1 MLRKVKLYGKLAEF
15 VGHKEFEVKVNS
27 VAQAVSF
34 LIHNF
39 PNVEQHMSPQYY
51 QVKVG
56 NYDIDKDEIN
66 YPVGREDIHFIPVI
80 AGAGSGTRKFLL
92 GGALIGLA
100 FVTGGASF
108 SFAKGLTG
116 SFLGTT
122 AVKLGVGLAIS
133 GVSEML
139 APMPKSQDFS
149 SEEDP
154 RLSFSFSGV
163 QNTSRAG
170 TPVPIVYGE
179 IITGS
184 VVISAATDTI
194 PVNVP
199 DPKEEQILEQIA
211 SEQEF
216 SGGPT

>member
-1 MLRKVKLYGKLAEF
+1 MLRKVKLYGQLAEF
-15 VGHKEFEVKVNS
+15 VGHKEFEVKVDN

-39 PNVEQHMSPQYY
+39 EGLEAYMSPKYY

-56 NYDIDKDEIN
+56 NDEIGTDELG
-66 YPVGREDIHFIPVI
+66 YPVGQQDIHFIPVI
-80 AGAGSGTRKFLL
+80 SGAGRGFGKILL
-92 GGALIGLA
+92 GALLITGAVMAGGGFGAL
-100 FVTGGASF
+100 F
-108 SFAKGLTG
+108 SETGLTYATKTG
-116 SFLGTT
+116 AFLGKF
-122 AVKLGVGLAIS
+122 AMNLGVGLTIM

-139 APMPKSQDFS
+139 FPLPEPQKFS

-154 RLSFSFSGV
+154 QLSFNFSGV

-184 VVISAATDTI
+184 VVISAAIDTNQ
-194 PVNVP
+194 V
-199 DPKEEQILEQIA
+199 EA
-211 SEQEF
+211 
-216 SGGPT
+216 